1 MITFSNLRKQLTF
14 RDIFRQTELWGLILM
29 TCHYTDWSCLL
40 LVETNFHF
48 NTTNQKHYQDLGS
61 DTSSAWEFCSSQTL
75 FRGETSGGVQKRWPR
90 FGFLVLL
97 KLTKKIMW
105 HFRFLTGTVYAVIID
120 ILNDESARKAAFHQH
135 FHGKFCPES
144 LRFWDWTIFYG
155 TSRSLFIGNTTVT
168 TILFLFS
175 YLFIHIFTRRR
186 LGP

>member
-29 TCHYTDWSCLL
+29 TCHYPDWSCLL
-40 LVETNFHF
+40 LVETNFPF

-90 FGFLVLL
+90 FAFLVLL
-97 KLTKKIMW
+97 TLTKKKMW

-120 ILNDESARKAAFHQH
+120 IWNDESARNYLIYF
-135 FHGKFCPES
+135 FCIIYS
-144 LRFWDWTIFYG
+144 
-155 TSRSLFIGNTTVT
+155 
-168 TILFLFS
+168 
-175 YLFIHIFTRRR
+175 FIHSTTSWSIKKRKKSQNLAIKPSHLEFT
-186 LGP
+186 LGQ